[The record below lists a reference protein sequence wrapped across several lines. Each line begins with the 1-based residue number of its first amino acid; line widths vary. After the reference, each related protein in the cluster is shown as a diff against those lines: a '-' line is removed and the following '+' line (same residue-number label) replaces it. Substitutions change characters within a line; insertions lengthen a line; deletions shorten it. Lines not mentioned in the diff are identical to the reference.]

1 MKKILVLTDFSE
13 NAWNALKYTTSLYK
27 DVACEFY
34 ILNSYS
40 RDKYGLNT
48 IDYLDPYEAF
58 HKVSEIE
65 SKSKL
70 TKLLQRITF
79 FDSNKEHQFFIIG
92 EAKGLLS
99 ATKCLIAELNI
110 EQVLIAAKENSNK
123 KSYKLGRNARE
134 IIKKIKEV
142 PILIVSNLKNL
153 KPTYKIQAKNI
164 SFSSIEATLNEGS
177 IMLLKNTFPEE
188 TTSYPTYV
196 LTDMLQNIYL
206 GFTQRI
212 GI

>member
-1 MKKILVLTDFSE
+1 M
-13 NAWNALKYTTSLYK
+13 
-27 DVACEFY
+27 
-34 ILNSYS
+34 
-40 RDKYGLNT
+40 
-48 IDYLDPYEAF
+48 
-58 HKVSEIE
+58 EI
-65 SKSKL
+65 
-70 TKLLQRITF
+70 
-79 FDSNKEHQFFIIG
+79 
-92 EAKGLLS
+92 A
-99 ATKCLIAELNI
+99 A
-110 EQVLIAAKENSNK
+110 LIAAKENSNK

-164 SFSSIEATLNEGS
+164 SFSSIEATLNEGP